1 LVTAYQERSVSNVRI
16 QELTNKYPRDIN
28 KLLSDLVGE
37 GLLIP
42 QGTGR
47 GTTYILSDFFEP
59 IDEHN
64 LNILKKNLDENE
76 KNLSVKE
83 NISSN
88 KEIFSGNKENNSGN
102 KENNSGNK
110 ENNSGNKEN
119 ISGNSEKQF
128 ENENTKVSGNNRGN
142 IVDDN
147 KTYKELIEIA
157 RPARENK
164 RLKPEILRNL
174 ILSLCCDRF
183 LTLTELSYFL
193 ERGRDGL
200 RKNHI
205 KKLVDMNKLELRY
218 PNTPN
223 HRNQAYKTVKD
234 NSKQL
239 NE

>member
-1 LVTAYQERSVSNVRI
+1 MVTAYQEKSVSNVRM

-83 NISSN
+83 NISS
-88 KEIFSGNKENNSGN
+88 
-102 KENNSGNK
+102 
-110 ENNSGNKEN
+110 NKEN

>member
-1 LVTAYQERSVSNVRI
+1 M

-88 KEIFSGNKENNSGN
+88 KERF
-102 KENNSGNK
+102 
-110 ENNSGNKEN
+110 
-119 ISGNSEKQF
+119 SGNSEKQF

-147 KTYKELIEIA
+147 KTYKEVIFLKNIA
-157 RPARENK
+157 
-164 RLKPEILRNL
+164 LK
-174 ILSLCCDRF
+174 
-183 LTLTELSYFL
+183 
-193 ERGRDGL
+193 
-200 RKNHI
+200 
-205 KKLVDMNKLELRY
+205 
-218 PNTPN
+218 
-223 HRNQAYKTVKD
+223 Q
-234 NSKQL
+234 
-239 NE
+239 

>member
-1 LVTAYQERSVSNVRI
+1 MVTAYQEKSVSNVRM

-83 NISSN
+83 NISS
-88 KEIFSGNKENNSGN
+88 
-102 KENNSGNK
+102 NK

-234 NSKQL
+234 NFKQL